1 MIAHIL
7 NPQNSLPFDVNY
19 NHEHMYHL
27 SLLVYYIALLL
38 VTWYYCAMSCVHCT
52 IIAVLSRELIFLF
65 HWPPANHPRNHMPRC
80 LESWFFL
87 HSKMFTTKY
96 DPRDRKT
103 NVSLPWPTKKKKKK
117 DNHYFRSMHYLY
129 ALGPE
134 RKRTCGQLYTH
145 RRSRRTLRGSWAG
158 VALVW
163 APKCS
168 SLNPSQNIKEL

>member
-87 HSKMFTTKY
+87 YSRMFTTKY

-117 DNHYFRSMHYLY
+117 TITI
-129 ALGPE
+129 LGPCT
-134 RKRTCGQLYTH
+134 TCTH
-145 RRSRRTLRGSWAG
+145 W
-158 VALVW
+158 VQ
-163 APKCS
+163 KE
-168 SLNPSQNIKEL
+168 KELADSCTHIEGVEGLFEAVELG